1 MKSVISSVKSSI
13 RVRELDRGQLVIFL
27 LILGLLFVFILYP
40 ILRVLYVAFTQDNS
54 LTLSHFLNFF
64 QRPLF
69 REALL
74 NSLFAGLMAVIFG
87 SLIALPLAFFT
98 VKYDFKGK
106 VLIQTLGILPLVMP
120 PFVGAI
126 ALQLVLGRSG
136 VINLLLLK
144 WFDTTVPFMDG
155 LKGVI
160 IVQSLHYFPFILLNA
175 SASLKNVDPSL
186 EEMAQNMGSH
196 GLRLFRKITMPLM
209 MPGYVAG
216 ALLVFIKTVDDL
228 GTPLMLN
235 YTNMLAPQA
244 YLRITNIGFEDK
256 AGYVIAVILVILST
270 VSLWISLKYLNR
282 IEYSTTQRGT
292 TGASISKKITGWKLA
307 IVLGF
312 CILIL
317 VISLLPHIGIV
328 LLSFAKSW
336 SFTMLPI
343 QYTLDSYR
351 EIFVQTPHYMKN
363 TIIYCTLAA
372 LIDVGLGALI
382 AFLLVRG
389 KIIGKSLLDFIA
401 TLPLAIPGVT
411 LAIGY
416 LRVFHSHNIPL
427 LGVPL
432 TSTWFILVI
441 AYSVRRLPYTLRSCY
456 AAMQQI
462 HESLEESAMNLGA
475 NRRRTFLKI
484 TFPLMTG
491 GLVVGGLISFITSSV
506 ELSSTMMLVP
516 KDEFA
521 PLSYGIYVYMQSAV
535 GRGPG
540 AGLGVAAIILVAVG
554 TYVVNKVFSGG
565 SGTAFKM

>member
-1 MKSVISSVKSSI
+1 MKSLLNLVKPGGNIKEFDS
-13 RVRELDRGQLVIFL
+13 RQFVVFL
-27 LILGLLFVFILYP
+27 LLLVVLFIFILYP
-40 ILRVLYVAFTQDNS
+40 ILRVLYVAFTQNNS
-54 LTLSHFLNFF
+54 LTLSHFFNFF
-64 QRPLF
+64 QRDLF
-69 REALL
+69 REALR
-74 NSLFAGLMAVIFG
+74 NSLFAGLMAVVFG

-98 VKYDFKGK
+98 VKYDFKGRI
-106 VLIQTLGILPLVMP
+106 LIQSLGILPLVMP

-126 ALQLVLGRSG
+126 AMQLVLGRSG
-136 VINLLLLK
+136 VVNLLLLR
-144 WFDTTVPFMDG
+144 WFDTTIPFMEG
-155 LKGVI
+155 LRGVI
-160 IVQSLHYFPFILLNA
+160 IVQTLHYFPFILLNA

-186 EEMAQNMGSH
+186 EEMAQNMGAH
-196 GLRLFRKITMPLM
+196 GLRLFRKVTLPLM
-209 MPGYVAG
+209 MPGYIAG

-256 AGYVIAVILVILST
+256 AGYVIAVILIILSL

-282 IEYSTTQRGT
+282 VEYATTQRGT
-292 TGASISKKITGWKLA
+292 TGSSISKKITGWKLA
-307 IVLGF
+307 LVLGF
-312 CILIL
+312 CIIIL
-317 VISLLPHIGIV
+317 TISLLPHIGIA
-328 LLSFAKSW
+328 LLSFAKYW
-336 SFTMLPI
+336 SFTLMPA
-343 QYTLDSYR
+343 QYTLEHYK
-351 EIFVQTPHYMKN
+351 EIFVQTPHYIRN

-372 LIDVGLGALI
+372 VIDVGLGALI
-382 AFLLVRG
+382 AFLLIRG
-389 KIIGKSLLDFIA
+389 KIIGKNVLDFIA

-416 LRVFHSHNIPL
+416 LRVFHSHEIPL

-462 HESLEESAMNLGA
+462 HESLEEAAMNLGA
-475 NRRRTFLKI
+475 NRRRTFRKI
-484 TFPLMTG
+484 TLPLMTG
-491 GLVVGGLISFITSSV
+491 GLVAGGLVSFITSSV

-516 KDEFA
+516 KDEYG

-540 AGLGVAAIILVAVG
+540 AGLGVAAILLVAIG
-554 TYVVNKVFSGG
+554 TYLVNRAFSGG

>member
-1 MKSVISSVKSSI
+1 MKPILSHIKSSI
-13 RVRELDRGQLVIFL
+13 SAREFDRGQFVIFL
-27 LILGLLFVFILYP
+27 LLLGLLFVFILYP

-54 LTLSHFLNFF
+54 LTLSHFFNFF
-64 QRPLF
+64 QRDLF
-69 REALL
+69 REALR
-74 NSLFAGLMAVIFG
+74 NSLFAGLMAVVFG

-98 VKYDFKGK
+98 VKYDFKGRA
-106 VLIQTLGILPLVMP
+106 LIQSLGILPLVMP

-126 ALQLVLGRSG
+126 AMQLVLGRSG
-136 VINLLLLK
+136 AVNLLLLR
-144 WFDTTVPFMDG
+144 WFDTTVPFMEG
-155 LKGVI
+155 LRGVI
-160 IVQSLHYFPFILLNA
+160 TVQTLHYFPFILLNA

-196 GLRLFRKITMPLM
+196 GLRLFRKITLPLM
-209 MPGYVAG
+209 MPGYIAG

-256 AGYVIAVILVILST
+256 AGYVIAVILVILSM
-270 VSLWISLKYLNR
+270 VSLWVSLKYLNR
-282 IEYSTTQRGT
+282 AEYATTQRGT

-307 IVLGF
+307 LVLGF

-317 VISLLPHIGIV
+317 AISLLPHIGIA
-328 LLSFAKSW
+328 LLSFAKFW
-336 SFTMLPI
+336 SFTLLPAD
-343 QYTLDSYR
+343 YTLEHYG
-351 EIFVQTPHYMKN
+351 EIFMQTPHYVKN

-372 LIDVGLGALI
+372 VIDVGLGALI
-382 AFLLVRG
+382 AFLLIRG
-389 KIIGKSLLDFIA
+389 KIIGKNILDFIA

-416 LRVFHSHNIPL
+416 LRVFHSYEIPL

-462 HESLEESAMNLGA
+462 HESLEEAAMNLGA
-475 NRRRTFLKI
+475 SRRTTFRKI
-484 TFPLMTG
+484 TLPLMTG
-491 GLVVGGLISFITSSV
+491 GLVAGGLISFITSSV

-516 KDEFA
+516 KNEYG

-540 AGLGVAAIILVAVG
+540 ACLGVVAIALVAVG

>member
-1 MKSVISSVKSSI
+1 
-13 RVRELDRGQLVIFL
+13 
-27 LILGLLFVFILYP
+27 
-40 ILRVLYVAFTQDNS
+40 
-54 LTLSHFLNFF
+54 
-64 QRPLF
+64 
-69 REALL
+69 
-74 NSLFAGLMAVIFG
+74 
-87 SLIALPLAFFT
+87 
-98 VKYDFKGK
+98 
-106 VLIQTLGILPLVMP
+106 
-120 PFVGAI
+120 
-126 ALQLVLGRSG
+126 
-136 VINLLLLK
+136 
-144 WFDTTVPFMDG
+144 
-155 LKGVI
+155 
-160 IVQSLHYFPFILLNA
+160 
-175 SASLKNVDPSL
+175 
-186 EEMAQNMGSH
+186 
-196 GLRLFRKITMPLM
+196 
-209 MPGYVAG
+209 
-216 ALLVFIKTVDDL
+216 
-228 GTPLMLN
+228 
-235 YTNMLAPQA
+235 
-244 YLRITNIGFEDK
+244 
-256 AGYVIAVILVILST
+256 
-270 VSLWISLKYLNR
+270 
-282 IEYSTTQRGT
+282 
-292 TGASISKKITGWKLA
+292 
-307 IVLGF
+307 
-312 CILIL
+312 
-317 VISLLPHIGIV
+317 
-328 LLSFAKSW
+328 
-336 SFTMLPI
+336 
-343 QYTLDSYR
+343 
-351 EIFVQTPHYMKN
+351 MKN

-416 LRVFHSHNIPL
+416 LRVFHSHDIPL

-491 GLVVGGLISFITSSV
+491 GLVAGGLISFITSSV

-516 KDEFA
+516 KDEYG

-554 TYVVNKVFSGG
+554 TYVVNKVFSSG

>member
-1 MKSVISSVKSSI
+1 MKSILSYVKSSI
-13 RVRELDRGQLVIFL
+13 KVREFDRGQFVVFL
-27 LILGLLFVFILYP
+27 LLLGLLFVFILYP

-64 QRPLF
+64 QRDLF
-69 REALL
+69 REALR
-74 NSLFAGLMAVIFG
+74 NSLFAGLMAVVFG

-106 VLIQTLGILPLVMP
+106 LLIQTLGILPLVMP

-126 ALQLVLGRSG
+126 AMQLVLGRSG
-136 VINLLLLK
+136 IINLLLLRR
-144 WFDTTVPFMDG
+144 FGTTVPFMEG
-155 LKGVI
+155 LRGVI
-160 IVQSLHYFPFILLNA
+160 MVQTIHYFPFILLNS

-196 GLRLFRKITMPLM
+196 GLRLFRKITLPLM

-256 AGYVIAVILVILST
+256 AGYVIAVILVILSM
-270 VSLWISLKYLNR
+270 VSLWISLKFLNR
-282 IEYSTTQRGT
+282 VEYATTQRGT
-292 TGASISKKITGWKLA
+292 TGASVSKKISGWKLA
-307 IVLGF
+307 LVLGF
-312 CILIL
+312 CIMIL
-317 VISLLPHIGIV
+317 AISLLPHIGIA
-328 LLSFAKSW
+328 LLSFAKFW
-336 SFTMLPI
+336 SFTLMPTA
-343 QYTLDSYR
+343 YTLDNYK
-351 EIFVQTPHYMKN
+351 EVFIQTPHYVKN

-382 AFLLVRG
+382 AFLLIRG
-389 KIIGKSLLDFIA
+389 KIIGKGLLDFIA

-416 LRVFHSHNIPL
+416 LRVFHSHEIPL

-441 AYSVRRLPYTLRSCY
+441 AYSVRRLPYALRSCY

-462 HESLEESAMNLGA
+462 HESLEEAAMNLGA
-475 NRRRTFLKI
+475 NRRRTFLKV

-491 GLVVGGLISFITSSV
+491 GLVAGGLISFITSSV

-516 KDEFA
+516 KNEYG
-521 PLSYGIYVYMQSAV
+521 PLSYGIYLYMQSAV

-540 AGLGVAAIILVAVG
+540 ACLGVAAIVLVAVG